1 MLIAFGEHANSKF
14 FRSSEWNK
22 PI

>member
-1 MLIAFGEHANSKF
+1 MHIAFGEHANSKF